1 MRGIGMTG
9 LILLAIVMTVAG
21 MALNDWSTAVSIGFR
36 NEVAYYLSFAMVL
49 GAGIIAGAVLV
60 R

>member
-1 MRGIGMTG
+1 MTG